1 VQEAEEGR
9 CPFPPLPLLPR
20 SFLHFPF
27 LSLAAVMAVVFVLL
41 FLCFFFTG
49 FVVGLTFSQCSL
61 HFYLFAFA
69 SVFPPLEEKQ
79 ICCCRVLCKK
89 QE

>member
-41 FLCFFFTG
+41 FLCFFYGVCCWADVFTVFSSLL
-49 FVVGLTFSQCSL
+49 FVCVCVCFSAAGGKTDLLLPCAL
-61 HFYLFAFA
+61 
-69 SVFPPLEEKQ
+69 
-79 ICCCRVLCKK
+79 
-89 QE
+89 